1 MMPALSIL
9 PESLVVRQ
17 FGVPFAVHDDLDRLP
32 VGKHLDPLRVFV
44 SGVRLQ
50 LHEAGFRLRLP
61 GFGFGGALLRFRRP
75 RFRRRRT
82 RFGFLRLALDLRD
95 SRRDVEH
102 FLIAHRHSPFVVAL
116 PAARP
121 TRSIPPG
128 TPPTSFSLIS
138 LRRLVVS
145 APCRASV
152 VTAPSVGCR
161 DGFCGGSARCRSATF
176 LPEIPPFIKAIV
188 GCTDTESSR
197 YSLGGVKCESAE
209 NVSII
214 TVTDGRKLLNVS
226 YGDECDPVDCIIEA
240 KPLTKAYTAAAVKG
254 RNTVFEVV
262 DGKAMVVGGAGAATA
277 PLIDGKFPRWRD
289 VFGDTSA

>member
-1 MMPALSIL
+1 M
-9 PESLVVRQ
+9 
-17 FGVPFAVHDDLDRLP
+17 RLP
-32 VGKHLDPLRVFV
+32 
-44 SGVRLQ
+44 S
-50 LHEAGFRLRLP
+50 
-61 GFGFGGALLRFRRP
+61 
-75 RFRRRRT
+75 
-82 RFGFLRLALDLRD
+82 
-95 SRRDVEH
+95 
-102 FLIAHRHSPFVVAL
+102 
-116 PAARP
+116 
-121 TRSIPPG
+121 
-128 TPPTSFSLIS
+128 
-138 LRRLVVS
+138 
-145 APCRASV
+145 
-152 VTAPSVGCR
+152 
-161 DGFCGGSARCRSATF
+161 
-176 LPEIPPFIKAIV
+176 FIKAIV

-289 VFGDTSA
+289 VFGDTAEHKQIGVKPELLIDVLAVFKAAGVEGVRVYVGDAERAIYFAATAPTGEVIRAVLMPMSLDVTPFPGEFASDAEEIAEPATV